1 VQNLLLHFSTK
12 THKKN
17 IIIAI
22 YKPPQMQTNNFI
34 SILETT
40 LKKIPTNCPTI
51 IVGDFNIDMLI
62 DTPSINNIT
71 KLH

>member
-1 VQNLLLHFSTK
+1 
-12 THKKN
+12 
-17 IIIAI
+17 
-22 YKPPQMQTNNFI
+22 MQTNNFI